1 MSEPKLISPMLDGF
15 AMGTPISDHDGVK
28 CCPAMREDSDN
39 KYIVKIISI
48 PASQV
53 QLDAL
58 LLTGAYE
65 DPADAMDYFKELADG
80 VEKEAQ
86 LLKKLSKLEGFL
98 PYDSWQVEPMENNQL
113 GYDIY
118 LISSYKRSLERFMR
132 RNPMTHLGTIN
143 LGLDICAALAIARR
157 AGHIY
162 VDLKPTNI
170 FLSEN
175 KEYRIGDL
183 GFLDMSNLKYTS
195 LPAKYRSEYTAPEL
209 RDPLVTVN
217 TTADT
222 YALGMILYQIYNN
235 GQLPEIDPESEE
247 PLPTPVNADYEIA
260 EIIGKACAPD
270 PKDRYSDPMEMG
282 QALVAY
288 MQRNR
293 VTDTPIVPPVVAPV
307 AGEQETILEKNGSIY
322 DESAPGEE
330 DADDSAAEA
339 ISDETS
345 AMLDQADQ
353 LIATPAFDEP
363 EEMEEAED
371 PEEESDSEPSAFE
384 AEEEDMDNEAFL
396 SMGDAP
402 EETPEEPPVPVEPK
416 PEKKKRKKQKKTKKK
431 KGFAAI
437 LITLVILGLL
447 GGGGYYFYDQY
458 YLQTV
463 SGIDTQGQ
471 LDQLTVTLDTEIDN
485 SLLTVVISD
494 TYGNSKKSPVKNN
507 TAAFTGLLPDTLYKI
522 RIEISGFHA
531 LDPEGVTTHSYTT
544 DPQTKIASFTAKT
557 GSEDG
562 SVVLNF
568 AVEGPTCENWT
579 ISYAAGEGEVLTHE
593 FSGSMTTITGLTVG
607 ETYTFTL
614 TPAEELV
621 LVGENTIEHTASNV
635 ILASGIKIASFVEGN
650 LTMTW
655 SAPEDT
661 LVESWTVRCYSADGF
676 DETIT
681 VSENSA
687 FFTGIATGKAYTL
700 EVTAAGMTQSATA
713 GITADPYSV
722 SNFQVDDSNNSRLT
736 ITWDDNGRSPA
747 DGWFLKYTIDNGG
760 DFGVA
765 QCDGNKAVIQPQIP
779 GATYHFS
786 LESAD
791 GNSVLGNTFT
801 YTSPNAIVFIDE
813 EIELSENDINYY
825 LQVHTLVT
833 PEDENWSYQTVGSN
847 DYTSTFA
854 SGQKASILLH
864 MGRDFWLPD
873 RDMVVMY
880 VIRDAEGNVLTDY
893 VKQQTLNWRQ
903 MWDGNDYHY
912 CELNVPAIPTKA
924 GSYKLYL
931 YFDHMA
937 VTIAEFTVTE

>member
-1 MSEPKLISPMLDGF
+1 MSEPKLISPLLDGY

-53 QLDAL
+53 QLEAL

-80 VEKEAQ
+80 VETEAQ

-98 PYDSWQVEPMENNQL
+98 PYDSWQVEPMEDNRL

-118 LISSYKRSLERFMR
+118 LISSYKRSLEKYLR
-132 RNPMTHLGTIN
+132 RNTMTHLGAVN

-157 AGHIY
+157 AGYIY

-195 LPAKYRSEYTAPEL
+195 LPAKYRSAYTAPEL
-209 RDPLVTVN
+209 RDALVTVN
-217 TTADT
+217 STADT
-222 YALGMILYQIYNN
+222 YALGMVLYQLYNN

-247 PLPTPVNADYEIA
+247 SLPSPMNADYEIA
-260 EIIGKACAPD
+260 EIILKACAPA
-270 PKDRYSDPMEMG
+270 PKDRYADPMEMG

-293 VTDTPIVPPVVAPV
+293 VTDTPIVPPAIEPV
-307 AGEQETILEKNGSIY
+307 AAEEGAILEENNNF

-330 DADDSAAEA
+330 DADATAVQTVSE
-339 ISDETS
+339 ETS
-345 AMLDQADQ
+345 AMLDQAEQ
-353 LIATPAFDEP
+353 LIT
-363 EEMEEAED
+363 EA
-371 PEEESDSEPSAFE
+371 PEEEA
-384 AEEEDMDNEAFL
+384 AEESTEVPVSEEEEMNSEEFL

-402 EETPEEPPVPVEPK
+402 EEAAEEPPVPTEPK
-416 PEKKKRKKQKKTKKK
+416 PEKKKTKKK
-431 KGFAAI
+431 KKKKSHKGLVTS
-437 LITLVILGLL
+437 LITLLILGLL
-447 GGGGYYFYDQY
+447 GVGGYYFYDQY

-463 SGIDTQGQ
+463 NAIEVDGH
-471 LDQLTVTLDTEIDN
+471 LDELTVTLDTEIDN

-494 TYGNSKKSPVKNN
+494 TYGNTKPAVVENN
-507 TAAFTGLLPDTLYKI
+507 TASFSGLLPDTLYKI

-531 LDPEGVTTHSYTT
+531 LDPKGVTTHSYTT

-568 AVEGPTCENWT
+568 AVEGPTCENWI
-579 ISYAAGEGEVLTHE
+579 ISYPMGEEVQTHT
-593 FSGSMTTITGLTVG
+593 FSGNMTTITGLTVG
-607 ETYTFTL
+607 ESYTFTL

-621 LVGENTIEHTASNV
+621 LVGENTIEHTASKV

-650 LTMTW
+650 LIMEW
-655 SAPEDT
+655 SSPDDAV
-661 LVESWTVRCYSADGF
+661 VESWTVRCYSADGF
-676 DETIT
+676 DETVT
-681 VSENSA
+681 VNENSA
-687 FFTGIATGKAYTL
+687 YFSGIATGKAYTL
-700 EVTAAGMTQSATA
+700 EVTAAGMTQSATT
-713 GITADPYSV
+713 GVTADPYSV
-722 SNFQVDDSNNSRLT
+722 SDFTVDASNANRLT

-747 DGWFLKYTIDNGG
+747 DGWFLKYTIDNASG
-760 DFGVA
+760 FGVA
-765 QCDGNKAVIQPQIP
+765 QCDGNKAVLQPQIP
-779 GATYHFS
+779 GATYSFT
-786 LESAD
+786 LESPD
-791 GNSVLGNTFT
+791 GNSVLGNTLT
-801 YTSPNAIVFIDE
+801 YTCPNAIVFIDE
-813 EIELSENDINYY
+813 EIELSEIDINNY
-825 LQVHTLVT
+825 LRVNMLVT
-833 PEDENWSYQTVGSN
+833 PSDENWSYKTVGQK
-847 DYTSTFA
+847 DYTSTFT
-854 SGQKASILLH
+854 SGQKASMLLH

-873 RDMVVMY
+873 RDMAVMY

-893 VKQQTLNWRQ
+893 VHQQTLNWRQ
-903 MWDGNDYHY
+903 MWDGTDYHY

-924 GSYKLYL
+924 GNYKLYL